1 MTAYLSFEWLK
12 LSKRWMPRI
21 IALLLMGITVLAFWG
36 QSTRSSAR
44 PEIFLP
50 RGWLVALVLC
60 SFFAPFFWPVLG
72 GSWAGNEYGWGTI
85 RTILTRKPTRINH
98 ALAAL
103 IVLSVGLALA
113 LLAVLVTGTLASIVV
128 SLLTGNSLFVSG
140 VFTASWAGIL
150 VKGFLAAW
158 YDSLFYL
165 LLAYMAATVAR
176 SAAVGIGVGIGAT
189 LAEFIVG
196 GIFRALGGIWNDIA
210 LQFPVNYTQGLI
222 QQVVHSGLLP
232 GSGVATVDPGT
243 PSASA
248 SIIAVTIYG
257 AVFLAITLVTVRTR
271 DIAS

>member
-21 IALLLMGITVLAFWG
+21 IVLLLMGITVLGFWG
-36 QSTRSSAR
+36 EATDSLGR
-44 PEIFLP
+44 PNLFLP
-50 RGWLVALVLC
+50 RGWLVALAFC

-72 GSWAGNEYGWGTI
+72 GSWAGSEYGWGTI
-85 RTILTRKPTRINH
+85 RTILTRRPTRINH

-113 LLAVLVTGTLASIVV
+113 ILAILVTGTLAGIVV
-128 SLLTGNSLFVSG
+128 SLLTGNS
-140 VFTASWAGIL
+140 VFTSAVLTGSFLGIL

-158 YDSLFYL
+158 YVSFFYL
-165 LLAYMAATVAR
+165 LLAYAAATVAR

-189 LAEFIVG
+189 LAQIIVG
-196 GIFRALGGIWNDIA
+196 GIFRALGGVWNNIA
-210 LQFPVNYTQGLI
+210 LQFPFNYTQDLI
-222 QQVVHSGLLP
+222 RQVVHSGLLAS
-232 GSGVATVDPGT
+232 SGIGRVPPGT

-257 AVFLAITLVTVRTR
+257 AVFLAITLATVRTR